1 MKIQIKNCCSGSVI
15 FETDADS
22 LGDAILVAL
31 KAKADLR
38 GANLCDA
45 DLRGANLSGANLRG
59 ANLRG
64 ADLRG
69 ANLRGADLCDADLC
83 DANLCD
89 ANLYGANLY
98 GANLC
103 DGKIKTARIFSG
115 LYSYV
120 VMSILTQDGTRL
132 VKMGCLTK
140 TLEEWE
146 KIGIRKSNLNEFP
159 DDGSEK
165 CEERVRAFKFAKAS
179 ALALE

>member
-1 MKIQIKNCCSGSVI
+1 MKIQIKNCFSGSVI

-38 GANLCDA
+38 GANL
-45 DLRGANLSGANLRG
+45 G
-59 ANLRG
+59 
-64 ADLRG
+64 
-69 ANLRGADLCDADLC
+69 
-83 DANLCD
+83 
-89 ANLYGANLY
+89 GANLY